1 MFLDENRATLRG
13 RLQQES
19 PWWVPEPVD
28 DRIFNKIFNGVQHFL
43 ADVEGDP
50 DHEVRQSI
58 EQRILHLAEQL
69 RSDPVMIAKVDELKD
84 EFLSHPEVDAWFGS
98 LWGSVKRTMLDAADD
113 PSSELRVRL
122 SAGLRSFGGRLAA
135 DAELQAKLDDW
146 LERALAY
153 VVDNYKGEV
162 ADLIATTV
170 ERWDS
175 HDTSR
180 RIELQVGH
188 DLQFIRINGTV
199 VGGIAGLGIYTVGQ
213 WLF

>member
-1 MFLDENRATLRG
+1 
-13 RLQQES
+13 
-19 PWWVPEPVD
+19 
-28 DRIFNKIFNGVQHFL
+28 
-43 ADVEGDP
+43 
-50 DHEVRQSI
+50 
-58 EQRILHLAEQL
+58 
-69 RSDPVMIAKVDELKD
+69 
-84 EFLSHPEVDAWFGS
+84 
-98 LWGSVKRTMLDAADD
+98 MLDAADD

-122 SAGLRSFGGRLAA
+122 DATGCARSATGSPT

-199 VGGIAGLGIYTVGQ
+199 VGGIAGLAHLHRRPVALLMARSGSLLQ
-213 WLF
+213 ARR